1 MSNKRLPASSF
12 TVALVLALLL
22 GSLAMSLPV
31 GGRAADGAQSAPGPA
46 GAALLSP
53 DQAAAVAVNDLEAT
67 ADGYRLGH
75 PRHTATF
82 TPEGLQFMPRRGGLE
97 WAWCLTFVGAG
108 DAPLAG
114 VATGPVTPTR
124 LAQGVAYPRG
134 GLVEQYQAREK
145 TIEQQFIIPQPL
157 PLGGADLMIA
167 GTVGSTGAF
176 KETADGWLWQAEQVG
191 VRLGNVR
198 VYDAQGVTL
207 PATMAVTADATR
219 IVVDGAA
226 LAQAVYPVTIDPE
239 IGANDFRLSF
249 MGGDELFDAFQP
261 AVAYNSQ
268 ANEHLVVWYGDD
280 NTGSLV
286 DEEFEIFGQRV
297 DAATG
302 VPIGSNFRISDMGGT
317 GNAAYDAFEPAIAYN
332 SQDNEY
338 LVVWSG
344 DDDTGSLVDEEFEIY
359 GQRLNATGGGL
370 GTNDF
375 RISDMGPNGNTAY
388 DASRPAVAYN
398 STDNQYL
405 VVWFGDDNI
414 NEEFEIYGQR
424 LSATGG
430 GLGTND
436 FRISDMGPDGNTAY
450 GAFEPAVA
458 YNSQDNQYLVV
469 WYGDDN
475 TGSLVDGEFEI
486 YGQRLNATGGGL
498 GSNDF
503 RISAM
508 GGTGDAAYD
517 AFGPAVVYNS
527 TGNEYLV
534 VWDGDDNINEEF
546 EIYAQLLSATGSGVG
561 FRIISDM
568 GPDGDVAY
576 GASGP
581 AVAYNSQ
588 ANEYLV
594 TWWGDNDY
602 NDYSQV
608 DDEYEIFGQRLD
620 TDGNEVGHNDLR
632 LSYMGSSYNSNYDA
646 YNPAVAYNSTNNEF
660 LVVWRGDDN
669 TTPPLVDN
677 EYEIFGKRVGTPEE
691 IRISH
696 MGGDALFDASR
707 PAVAYNSQANEY
719 LVVWSGDEETD
730 WLVDGEFEIFGQRVN
745 AATGELIFSDF
756 RISDMDGRNA
766 DYDAYTP
773 AVAYNSTDNQY
784 LVVWS
789 GDDTIGS
796 LVDEEFEIW
805 GQRLQYTGAEAG
817 DNFRISDMGP
827 DGNANY
833 GAYNPA
839 VAYNST
845 NNEFLVVWD
854 GDDNTDSL
862 VNGEFEIY
870 GQRLNASGTEVGTND
885 FRLSDMGPHGDAVY
899 DAFFPAV
906 AYNSTDNQYLVV
918 WQGDDNTS
926 PLVNGEFE
934 IFGQRLNATGGGLGT
949 NDFRISDM
957 GPNGNT
963 AYGGYL
969 PAVAHNSQANEYLV
983 VWRGND
989 NTAPL
994 VASEYEIFGQRLNAT
1009 GGEVG
1014 ANDFRLSDMGPD
1026 GNGNYEAYYDPA
1038 VAYNSTANEYLVVW
1052 SGDDNTG
1059 SLVDGEYEIYGQRLD
1074 ASGAE
1079 AGDND
1084 FRLSDMG
1091 PDGNTAYDASYP
1103 AVAFG
1108 STANEYL
1115 VVWEGDDNTGPLV
1128 DNEYEIFGQQ
1138 FSNTASGPSGN
1149 IYLPIILKNH

>member
-1 MSNKRLPASSF
+1 
-12 TVALVLALLL
+12 
-22 GSLAMSLPV
+22 
-31 GGRAADGAQSAPGPA
+31 
-46 GAALLSP
+46 
-53 DQAAAVAVNDLEAT
+53 VAVNDLEAT
-67 ADGYRLGH
+67 ADGYRLRH

-82 TPEGLQFMPRRGGLE
+82 TPEGLQFVPRRGGLE

-157 PLGGADLMIA
+157 PLSGADLVIA
-167 GTVGSTGAF
+167 GAVDSTGAF
-176 KETADGWLWQAEQVG
+176 EETADGWLWQAEQAG

-219 IVVDGAA
+219 IVVDGVA

-414 NEEFEIYGQR
+414 NEEFEIYGQQ

-475 TGSLVDGEFEI
+475 TGLLVDGEFEI

-602 NDYSQV
+602 FQV

-620 TDGNEVGHNDLR
+620 TDGNEVDDNDLR
-632 LSYMGSSYNSNYDA
+632 LSHMGSSYNSNYDA
-646 YNPAVAYNSTNNEF
+646 YT
-660 LVVWRGDDN
+660 
-669 TTPPLVDN
+669 
-677 EYEIFGKRVGTPEE
+677 
-691 IRISH
+691 
-696 MGGDALFDASR
+696 
-707 PAVAYNSQANEY
+707 PAVAYNSQA
-719 LVVWSGDEETD
+719 
-730 WLVDGEFEIFGQRVN
+730 
-745 AATGELIFSDF
+745 
-756 RISDMDGRNA
+756 
-766 DYDAYTP
+766 
-773 AVAYNSTDNQY
+773 NQY

-805 GQRLQYTGAEAG
+805 GQRLQYNGAGAG

-854 GDDNTDSL
+854 GDDNTGSL

-870 GQRLNASGTEVGTND
+870 GQRLNATGGEVGTND
-885 FRLSDMGPHGDAVY
+885 FRLSDMGPHGDAAY

-1026 GNGNYEAYYDPA
+1026 GNGNYDVYYDLA
-1038 VAYNSTANEYLVVW
+1038 VAYNSTDNEYLVVW

-1059 SLVDGEYEIYGQRLD
+1059 SLVDGEYEIYSQRLD